1 MKPRCRL
8 CSSIQRRYIRFSGA
22 TTHRRW
28 GQCRLWRR
36 RRHFLLYPLEI
47 EKNVASSL
55 TPPATP
61 PSLSCATLLYFKAF
75 ELNHGASF
83 RRLLPAHSGA
93 DLLPSNRPCRAR
105 PGRPQAVALRHRGID
120 LDEALMCLMRSFQ
133 PARMPVEPT
142 GTTNGQRSSPTPS
155 VPVSQAGG
163 AAILHSLPQ
172 MRHPKLGIRY
182 TCCRHCRR
190 PNL

>member
-1 MKPRCRL
+1 
-8 CSSIQRRYIRFSGA
+8 
-22 TTHRRW
+22 
-28 GQCRLWRR
+28 
-36 RRHFLLYPLEI
+36 
-47 EKNVASSL
+47 VASSL

-105 PGRPQAVALRHRGID
+105 PGRAQAVALRHRGID

-155 VPVSQAGG
+155 VPVSQAWG

-172 MRHPKLGIRY
+172 MRHPKVGHSLHMLPPLPPAQLVTIPEHSPFTHPSVPFLFCPSPFLSPPSPFLTPHEDTQCSRAAAAV
-182 TCCRHCRR
+182 
-190 PNL
+190 